1 LPFDKLFL
9 ISIEQ
14 DGIGYLV
21 SGREFDAFSRQLSPL
36 STRKTFEKSF
46 LSEIIFQSLR
56 DLFSSVVS
64 IESVNDDQ
72 VIVSEQA
79 SQYKPPDPAI
89 GALQKNSFFIP
100 FFRYLNRNREV
111 KNIQFIPWT
120 YLILEDINRKYA
132 TCLIS
137 SGLRG
142 VLSGSRRR
150 VETYAIHVKPKFPQT
165 KLSLIP
171 RGTSY
176 QTSAGIKVQASLL
189 NPQEIRQRQNEI
201 KKLIALKQT
210 PPPELQNYITGEYLT
225 NRSGSIM
232 LKTDPQQPLIW
243 LYVRSGKALVAN
255 VPYIPGIDRE
265 IQIQI
270 PDDRIRL
277 SVEGELAVLNGE
289 LIEAVASLSMK
300 LSHIRSW
307 AGSNDWKKVDAA
319 IIELESGISPKQI
332 FQDKLNV
339 IQVTAVEDA
348 QQQKNRSAQARII
361 SLCKD
366 TSDRIDQFLDPT
378 GIIDLKAE
386 INDLKRLQKRS
397 P

>member
-1 LPFDKLFL
+1 
-9 ISIEQ
+9 
-14 DGIGYLV
+14 
-21 SGREFDAFSRQLSPL
+21 
-36 STRKTFEKSF
+36 
-46 LSEIIFQSLR
+46 
-56 DLFSSVVS
+56 
-64 IESVNDDQ
+64 
-72 VIVSEQA
+72 
-79 SQYKPPDPAI
+79 
-89 GALQKNSFFIP
+89 
-100 FFRYLNRNREV
+100 
-111 KNIQFIPWT
+111 
-120 YLILEDINRKYA
+120 
-132 TCLIS
+132 
-137 SGLRG
+137 
-142 VLSGSRRR
+142 
-150 VETYAIHVKPKFPQT
+150 
-165 KLSLIP
+165 
-171 RGTSY
+171 
-176 QTSAGIKVQASLL
+176 
-189 NPQEIRQRQNEI
+189 
-201 KKLIALKQT
+201 
-210 PPPELQNYITGEYLT
+210 
-225 NRSGSIM
+225 M